1 MRIVLAS
8 KSPRR
13 KEILSSLGVDFEII
27 TKETDESSE
36 IHDPCELVKELSYR
50 KGKAVFD
57 EINDNDTLVIS
68 SDTVVALDNIIL
80 GKPKSKDDAVMML
93 KSMSDKE
100 HTVVSGVTLMYKN
113 KVISDYEITYVK
125 FAKLS
130 DEVIEKYVATGEPM
144 DKAGAYGIQ
153 GLASLMIEGIRGCY
167 FNVVG
172 FPIYKFKKM
181 LDEIGLDAYSITKLR

>member
-68 SDTVVALDNIIL
+68 SDTVVTLDNIIL

-125 FAKLS
+125 FAKIS

-153 GLASLMIEGIRGCY
+153 GLASLMIEGSRGCY
-167 FNVVG
+167 FNVGG